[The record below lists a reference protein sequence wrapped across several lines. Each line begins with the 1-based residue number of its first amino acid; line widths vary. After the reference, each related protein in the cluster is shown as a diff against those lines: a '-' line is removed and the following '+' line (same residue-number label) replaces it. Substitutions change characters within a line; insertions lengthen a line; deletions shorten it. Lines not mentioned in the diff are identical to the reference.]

1 MKKRKKPIVLGA
13 VFVLLLAFVVAFNF
27 SNFAASEPQDQ
38 QPDPKAAAAEKAA
51 KDAEAAKNPIL
62 AKEQAE
68 KAKTPA
74 KGVMQKGDDE
84 EVLPIHGKGHDAI
97 SASDPKIMAPPVFQ
111 PKKIAPKDGSVNSQG
126 QWYSKESGAG

>member
-27 SNFAASEPQDQ
+27 SNFSASQPQDQ
-38 QPDPKAAAAEKAA
+38 QPDPKAEAAAAAAKEQEALKNPVLAKEKAA
-51 KDAEAAKNPIL
+51 KEHAA
-62 AKEQAE
+62 
-68 KAKTPA
+68 A

-97 SASDPKIMAPPVFQ
+97 PATDPKIMAPPEYK
-111 PKKIAPKDGSVNSQG
+111 PRRLAPKDGSFNSQG